1 MKNFL
6 LEQQQLEERITI
18 LTEFIQSNPEA
29 RELKRALAVKMAL
42 QGELY
47 SNITKLLG
55 MHKSCIT
62 IWKKKFEAKGLDGI
76 KLGYQGS
83 SSYLSPEQRVEI
95 ITMLQTKKYW
105 NLDELVTY
113 LDEHYGVIYKSKQSY
128 YELLSAA
135 GISWK
140 KSQKVNPS
148 FDLELVKKKS
158 LRFAPAFQ
166 KAGARRS
173 EKKSEFS

>member
-1 MKNFL
+1 MNNFL
-6 LEQQQLEERITI
+6 LEQQQESEKIAI

-42 QGELY
+42 EGELY

-62 IWKKKFEAKGLDGI
+62 IWKKKFESKGLDGI

-83 SSYLSPEQRVEI
+83 SSYLTPEQRVET

-105 NLDELVTY
+105 R
-113 LDEHYGVIYKSKQSY
+113 
-128 YELLSAA
+128 
-135 GISWK
+135 
-140 KSQKVNPS
+140 
-148 FDLELVKKKS
+148 FD
-158 LRFAPAFQ
+158 
-166 KAGARRS
+166 
-173 EKKSEFS
+173 